1 MQKTVKIRKPRV
13 DDKIP
18 WNIQFALWGTPAVFV
33 AYQLRLYA
41 LLAERPRTLEQIC
54 EAKGL
59 KRRPAEAILSVTTSL
74 GITRLRG
81 GKYALTPT
89 GEEYFVETSATF
101 FGGELDLTI
110 ENYSAWSIESLKQAV
125 MTDSPRG
132 YGGGEMFKSHDEQA
146 ELARKFT
153 RTMHSASMA
162 PASGWPGKVGLAKHR
177 VMLDV
182 AGGSGAHSIGAVHRW
197 PKLNAI
203 VFDVAPVC
211 EVAAEI
217 VSSYKLQA
225 RVGTHFG
232 DMWQD
237 SFPAADLHFYSMIF
251 HDWPADKCRFLANKS
266 FDALDQGGRII
277 VHE

>member
-33 AYQLRLYA
+33 AYQLQLYA

-153 RTMHSASMA
+153 RTMHSASVA
-162 PASGWPGKVGLAKHR
+162 PASGWPGKLV
-177 VMLDV
+177 
-182 AGGSGAHSIGAVHRW
+182 
-197 PKLNAI
+197 
-203 VFDVAPVC
+203 
-211 EVAAEI
+211 
-217 VSSYKLQA
+217 
-225 RVGTHFG
+225 
-232 DMWQD
+232 WQTI
-237 SFPAADLHFYSMIF
+237 A
-251 HDWPADKCRFLANKS
+251 
-266 FDALDQGGRII
+266 
-277 VHE
+277 